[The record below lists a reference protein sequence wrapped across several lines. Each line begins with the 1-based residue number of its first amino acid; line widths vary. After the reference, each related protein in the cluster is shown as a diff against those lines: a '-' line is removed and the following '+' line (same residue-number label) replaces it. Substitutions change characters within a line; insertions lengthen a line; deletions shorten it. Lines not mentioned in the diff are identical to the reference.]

1 MSPKRDK
8 QTQRNFEELLRW
20 NASKNPC
27 KCGPQAMESKPVL
40 DFGFYAVDTG
50 FFLSKFLIADSN
62 W

>member
-1 MSPKRDK
+1 
-8 QTQRNFEELLRW
+8 
-20 NASKNPC
+20 
-27 KCGPQAMESKPVL
+27 MESKPVL